1 MKAEDYYGK
10 EKIVG
15 NFLDHMLMK
24 IDEQIK
30 KWWKSLIISLTKKSA
45 EEVSNL
51 LVSKWY
57 KAYYLHSEI
66 DTLQRYEI
74 IKHLRTGKIDILVWV
89 NLLREGIDLPEVTFI
104 WILDADSEGFLR
116 SEVSLIQLI
125 GRAARNPEA
134 QVALYA
140 DRFTKS
146 MIKALNV
153 TYHRRKVQDTYNKK
167 NGIVPTIAYSNIKNL
182 EAAKS
187 DDAEL
192 IYQDKSKKKRI
203 KRMTKKEKEM
213 ILAQLDEQLKTAIK
227 NWEFETA
234 AQLRDQ
240 IKEISA

>member
-1 MKAEDYYGK
+1 MKAEDFYGEIK
-10 EKIVG
+10 PVG

-24 IDEQIK
+24 IDEQIAK
-30 KWWKSLIISLTKKSA
+30 GWKTLIISLTKKSA

-57 KAYYLHSEI
+57 KAFYLHSEI

-74 IKHLRTGKIDILVWV
+74 IKYLRTGKIDILVWV

-104 WILDADSEGFLR
+104 GILDADSEGFLR

-146 MIKALNV
+146 MIRALNV
-153 TYHRRKVQDTYNKK
+153 TYRRRELQDKHNKK
-167 NGIVPTIAYSNIKNL
+167 NGITPTIAYSNIKNL

-187 DDAEL
+187 DDAAI

-213 ILAQLDEQLKTAIK
+213 ILAQLDEQLKLAVK

-240 IKEISA
+240 IKEISD